1 MESRCF
7 ASYYSCR
14 SLAIEPKRWITGQR
28 RNREDSRVPP
38 AQSTLSETPVEEAEF
53 IVLNVAGLCLGR
65 AEYRDLHGCGRSKV
79 RGWSCG
85 PEFMAAYVCGR
96 ERGTPFQLIVEL
108 CSKSSPFTINNEV
121 GSTVRHAGGQIEAI
135 YGVSTQSPQ
144 DKERRPKAIARV
156 HEQPGMALRKSW
168 GTSSCLIALFEP
180 REAWVVVRF
189 ATWGATTTGG

>member
-1 MESRCF
+1 MENRCF

-85 PEFMAAYVCGR
+85 SEFMAAYVCGR
-96 ERGTPFQLIVEL
+96 ERGTPFQVIVEL
-108 CSKSSPFTINNEV
+108 CSKSSPFTITTRSGV
-121 GSTVRHAGGQIEAI
+121 PCAMLAGR
-135 YGVSTQSPQ
+135 SRQS
-144 DKERRPKAIARV
+144 
-156 HEQPGMALRKSW
+156 
-168 GTSSCLIALFEP
+168 TSSRRNPPKLRNAEQRRLREYTNSLEWLCVSPGGPRVASSLCSNRGKLGSWCALP
-180 REAWVVVRF
+180 L
-189 ATWGATTTGG
+189 G